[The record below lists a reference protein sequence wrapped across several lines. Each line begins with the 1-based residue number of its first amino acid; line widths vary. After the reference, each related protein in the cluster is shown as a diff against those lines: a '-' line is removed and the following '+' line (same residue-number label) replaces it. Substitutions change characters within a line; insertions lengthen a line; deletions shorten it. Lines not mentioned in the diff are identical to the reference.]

1 MTSNLYR
8 RGRVN
13 LGNMTRMKNLFNKL
27 QSGQNVVY
35 GAIGGSITQG
45 AVTSCVEC
53 RYVEMFAAWLRTR
66 FSATI
71 DVVNAGIGASNSLF
85 GAFRVEKDLL
95 AYQPDLITIE
105 YAVNDST
112 NPDTEAAY
120 EALIRKCLALSPD
133 VAVILIFTMNRLG
146 ESKQYLQVPVGL
158 HYQLPMISYR
168 DAVYPEI
175 EQGTWAW
182 EDISPDMVHPNDL
195 GHGMIADMLSRLTN
209 DIDAADDPVVS
220 LPLPDYLSPGA
231 AKYKN
236 GRIIDAASMDL
247 IAQSG
252 WNKGPHKA
260 GYTGWQTDQSG
271 AWLEVRFSGTYLA
284 IGSQQYSGDFGRAS
298 VSVDGKEPVVI
309 EGYFT
314 KAANTVWA
322 GGHTILS
329 IMDEQLSPGEHTL
342 KLTILPER
350 HSHSNGYNF
359 DIGYLL
365 VAE

>member
-1 MTSNLYR
+1 MTSNLYQ

-13 LGNMTRMKNLFNKL
+13 LGNVTRMKKLFKKL
-27 QSGQNVVY
+27 QAGEKIVY

-45 AVTSCVEC
+45 SAASSPEY
-53 RYVEMFAAWLRTR
+53 RYVERFASWLRTR
-66 FSATI
+66 YSATV

-95 AYQPDLITIE
+95 VHQPDLITIE
-105 YAVNDST
+105 YAVNDTT
-112 NPDTEAAY
+112 NPDTQAAY
-120 EALIRKCLALSPD
+120 EALIRKCLTLSPD
-133 VAVILIFTMNRLG
+133 VAVILIFTMNHSG
-146 ESKQYLQVPVGL
+146 ENKQHLQEPVGL

-175 EQGTWAW
+175 KQGSWTW
-182 EDISPDMVHPNDL
+182 EDISPDTVHPNDL
-195 GHGMIADMLSRLTN
+195 GHEMIADMLSRLTE
-209 DIDAADDPVVS
+209 DIAAADEQTES
-220 LPLPDYLSPGA
+220 LPLPDYQFPGA
-231 AKYKN
+231 AKYEN
-236 GRIIDAASMDL
+236 ARIIDAASMDL

-252 WNKGPHKA
+252 WNQGPHKA
-260 GYTGWQTDQSG
+260 GYTGWQTDQPG

-298 VSVDGKEPVVI
+298 VSIDGKEPVVI

-314 KAANTVWA
+314 KAENTVWA
-322 GGHTILS
+322 GGHTIIS
-329 IMDEQLSPGEHTL
+329 VINEQLPPGEHTL

-350 HSHSNGYNF
+350 HTNSNGYKF

-365 VAE
+365 IAQ